1 MADLNNTPTAGEKTS
16 NVSNVLAY
24 LIVSCV
30 FFILIGLSIVVLA
43 FGSDTDKKLETA
55 KYDFASIVPLVGS
68 WMGHHRALLSEG
80 KPGRLEDAHMTG
92 GVQRH
97 R

>member
-1 MADLNNTPTAGEKTS
+1 MADLNNTPPAGEKTS

-55 KYDFASIVPLVGS
+55 KYDFASIVPLVGR
-68 WMGHHRALLSEG
+68 WMGPSSRTTFRRKTWPPRA
-80 KPGRLEDAHMTG
+80 HT
-92 GVQRH
+92 
-97 R
+97 